1 MVAGYLD
8 VGENRGIL
16 KREIKIE
23 TAPCVSPLIF
33 VGQLLQTYIFVT
45 YSIAATAYYGISTT
59 ALAV

>member
-1 MVAGYLD
+1 M
-8 VGENRGIL
+8 GENRGIL